1 MLAIKTVYTLGWTL
15 GMDEAQDAQFMKNTI
30 RFLLVLLGTT
40 VSLVAFV
47 AVIQHWHAFNVPA
60 KFEAISFLFILVTYP
75 MYVIVAKKRR
85 QNELGGL
92 HGLIFGYVLILL
104 SILVF
109 QAG

>member
-1 MLAIKTVYTLGWTL
+1 
-15 GMDEAQDAQFMKNTI
+15 MDEAQDAQFVKNTI

-47 AVIQHWHAFNVPA
+47 AVIQRWHAFNGPA

-75 MYVIVAKKRR
+75 VYEIVAKKKE
-85 QNELGGL
+85 QNELARFY
-92 HGLIFGYVLILL
+92 GLIFGYVLILL

-109 QAG
+109 HAG